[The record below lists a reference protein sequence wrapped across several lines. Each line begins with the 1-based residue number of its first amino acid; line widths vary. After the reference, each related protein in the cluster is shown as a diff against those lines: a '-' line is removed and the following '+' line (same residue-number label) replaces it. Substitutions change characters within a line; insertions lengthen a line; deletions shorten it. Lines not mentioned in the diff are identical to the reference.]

1 MYKKNLALLLMAM
14 LVTGC
19 GGATTETTA
28 EAGGAA
34 QTDATTETE
43 TELRDNLPDG
53 LDYEGY
59 VCNVLVRENPHI
71 NFRITTEELTGEGFN
86 DAIFNRE
93 KAVEERLN
101 IDLVDI
107 PSTDNNYLQS
117 YILGGDSTFD
127 FADLRCSVAV
137 DYFLNGY
144 TYTYDQIPFVD
155 LSKPWWDASVNSAL
169 TLGGIQYTASS
180 AMNMTLYD
188 FVDVLLF
195 NKQMIEDNSLE
206 DPYTVVH
213 EGRWTMDAMEEMMAT
228 VTTDTNGDGKMD
240 KEDTY
245 GYVCAAK
252 NVLPSFW
259 LAADTLTVIRDE
271 NDMPVL
277 NMNSEKYIDVFN
289 RIYAMTRDSGAWY
302 VESND
307 DNVPQSSIDLF
318 KANQT
323 LFSQSTFFYVP
334 TFRDMDTDFGI
345 IPYPKYDEAQKTY
358 ISRLSFYDTYGVPV
372 TTTTLD
378 RTGTILEALAF
389 ESYITVVPAYYEQAL
404 KTKSSRDVES
414 AEMLDLIFDAR
425 VIDMGDTAWVDII
438 RDQVLS
444 PMFKADN
451 RDLASKVVSIEKS
464 VNTKIADMTE
474 AIAALGK

>member
-1 MYKKNLALLLMAM
+1 
-14 LVTGC
+14 
-19 GGATTETTA
+19 
-28 EAGGAA
+28 
-34 QTDATTETE
+34 
-43 TELRDNLPDG
+43 
-53 LDYEGY
+53 
-59 VCNVLVRENPHI
+59 
-71 NFRITTEELTGEGFN
+71 
-86 DAIFNRE
+86 
-93 KAVEERLN
+93 
-101 IDLVDI
+101 
-107 PSTDNNYLQS
+107 
-117 YILGGDSTFD
+117 
-127 FADLRCSVAV
+127 
-137 DYFLNGY
+137 
-144 TYTYDQIPFVD
+144 
-155 LSKPWWDASVNSAL
+155 
-169 TLGGIQYTASS
+169 
-180 AMNMTLYD
+180 
-188 FVDVLLF
+188 
-195 NKQMIEDNSLE
+195 
-206 DPYTVVH
+206 
-213 EGRWTMDAMEEMMAT
+213 MDAMEEMMAT